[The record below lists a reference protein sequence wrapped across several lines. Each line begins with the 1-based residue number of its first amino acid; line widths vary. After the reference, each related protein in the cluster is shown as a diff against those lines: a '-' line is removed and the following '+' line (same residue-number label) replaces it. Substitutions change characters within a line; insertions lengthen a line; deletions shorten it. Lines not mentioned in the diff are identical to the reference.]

1 MHDYALLPGN
11 YPHQQGKLN
20 YTSHLSSR
28 LVTAHFVAVTV
39 SASLSEEADN
49 DAATQEGNDEVNPV
63 DEDPDSSVVPEF
75 ILPAVDKE
83 SGSESFCGFQPW
95 LTVL

>member
-1 MHDYALLPGN
+1 MLEAIGATRRSGTTKPDAPGAN
-11 YPHQQGKLN
+11 YQE
-20 YTSHLSSR
+20 S
-28 LVTAHFVAVTV
+28 V

-49 DAATQEGNDEVNPV
+49 DTATQEGNDEVNPV

-75 ILPAVDKE
+75 ILPAVNKE